1 MCGKS
6 LDSRGALNQVRGFSL
21 VELLITVAIIL
32 VIASIAVPHLLTA
45 KMAANQSA
53 AVSTLRTISSAEQT
67 FSSTYSD
74 GFTLTIA
81 QLGGPVAA
89 VAGCANA
96 RLIDEVLS
104 ANPSQRSGYQF
115 QYTANGVAALT
126 SAIPASCGASGD
138 TGFSASATPV
148 TVGLTGT
155 ASYCIDETGAIRV
168 NTVGAP
174 IPAPC
179 STSGFPPMQ

>member
-1 MCGKS
+1 MIK
-6 LDSRGALNQVRGFSL
+6 RNKGFSL
-21 VELLITVAIIL
+21 IELLIVVAIIL
-32 VIASIAVPHLLTA
+32 IIAAIAIPNLMRA
-45 KMAANQSA
+45 KIAANQSA
-53 AVSTLRTISSAEQT
+53 AVGTLRTISSAEQT

-96 RLIDEVLS
+96 RLVDEVLS
-104 ANPSQRSGYQF
+104 GANPANKSGYSF
-115 QYTANGVAALT
+115 LFTANGVAALT
-126 SAIPASCGASGD
+126 TGIPASCGASGD
-138 TGFSASATPV
+138 TGFTESATPV
-148 TVGLTGT
+148 TLNSTGNT
-155 ASYCIDETGAIRV
+155 AYCIDETGVIRL
-168 NTVGAP
+168 NTAGVL